1 MISSEIPD
9 LHSRNALTPILLI
22 TVWPVIEIKF
32 LKTVAVNFLTNA
44 CSIFYCKTY
53 ILIRNQKVI
62 KLRKSHFLVQMKTL
76 KSPFEIN

>member
-44 CSIFYCKTY
+44 CSIFYCKTSHCAKV
-53 ILIRNQKVI
+53 QKYNRA
-62 KLRKSHFLVQMKTL
+62 K
-76 KSPFEIN
+76 